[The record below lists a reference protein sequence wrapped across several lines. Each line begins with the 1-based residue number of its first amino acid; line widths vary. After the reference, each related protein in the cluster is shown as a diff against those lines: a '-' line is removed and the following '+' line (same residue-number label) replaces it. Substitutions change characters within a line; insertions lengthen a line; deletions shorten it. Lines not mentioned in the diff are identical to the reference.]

1 MRQGCVRL
9 AEHGV
14 QVGAVRRPA
23 NGAQEE
29 GGGVGLPRPDVVLS
43 LAHLPTRSAR
53 LRLLSACLPRMGRE
67 EQLSQCP
74 KLSGAQISCQLVVEP
89 VPTSRR

>member
-29 GGGVGLPRPDVVLS
+29 GGGVGLPRPDVVLA

-53 LRLLSACLPRMGRE
+53 L
-67 EQLSQCP
+67 
-74 KLSGAQISCQLVVEP
+74 
-89 VPTSRR
+89 

>member
-53 LRLLSACLPRMGRE
+53 LRLLSACLPRVGRE
-67 EQLSQCP
+67 EQRRAAG
-74 KLSGAQISCQLVVEP
+74 SG
-89 VPTSRR
+89 SRLQGHRLYLEVQALLP